1 MRWKAFK
8 KNFKKPNQTKIQGKD
23 KHERKREN
31 KEFENENFY
40 GNHVEGKDRDNLNDI
55 LNIK

>member
-8 KNFKKPNQTKIQGKD
+8 KNFEKPDQTKIQEKD
-23 KHERKREN
+23 KRERKREN
-31 KEFENENFY
+31 EDFENENF
-40 GNHVEGKDRDNLNDI
+40 HRDKVERKDRENLNGI